1 VLGNTQRG
9 EPMGS
14 RCDGGSGMGMEKQ
27 RARDG
32 FRNSCI
38 PVRTRRG
45 GRGGR
50 GGRGRGGGR
59 KRQETQSCG
68 HTGRG

>member
-1 VLGNTQRG
+1 
-9 EPMGS
+9 
-14 RCDGGSGMGMEKQ
+14 MGMEKQ

-50 GGRGRGGGR
+50 GGR